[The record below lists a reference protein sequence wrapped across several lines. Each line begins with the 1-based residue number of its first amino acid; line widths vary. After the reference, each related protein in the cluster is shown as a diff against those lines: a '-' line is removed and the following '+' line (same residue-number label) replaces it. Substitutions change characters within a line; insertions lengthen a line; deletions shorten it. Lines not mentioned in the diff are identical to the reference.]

1 MGQWRHSVGMFNVK
15 SVYKR
20 FRKLEENPNPTL
32 LSFICQCLD
41 VKPVKVFL
49 GLLKVFAYC
58 SIIISFLAFSLF
70 LYPFFNLFSYQC
82 PFVNYFVYVF
92 SMITLLPWHISASS
106 RSIYLFLKSQLSE
119 KTKNILFFI
128 FVIKM
133 LLIISGSVE
142 INPGPHM
149 SKNLS
154 FAVWNLDSLPARDFA
169 RIPLIESLQTTYDFD
184 LFGVCES
191 MLTENISNEDIF
203 SLMVS
208 PLTPSGQTKI
218 LLPGMEAFA
227 STSKSFFRLRKD
239 VI

>member
-1 MGQWRHSVGMFNVK
+1 MHKW
-15 SVYKR
+15 

-32 LSFICQCLD
+32 LSFIWQWQFLG
-41 VKPVKVFL
+41 VRPVKIFL
-49 GLLKVFAYC
+49 GLLKVFVFC
-58 SIIISFLAFSLF
+58 SIIISLLVFFLF
-70 LYPFFNLFSYQC
+70 LYPFLNLFSYQC

-92 SMITLLPWHISASS
+92 SMITLLPWHISALSQ
-106 RSIYLFLKSQLSE
+106 SIYLFLRSQLSK
-119 KTKNILFFI
+119 KTKNILSFI

-133 LLIISGSVE
+133 LFIISGSVE

-149 SKNLS
+149 SRNLS

-169 RIPLIESLQTTYDFD
+169 RIPLIESLQTTHDFD
-184 LFGVCES
+184 MFGVWES
-191 MLTENISNEDIF
+191 ILTETSPMKIF

-218 LLPGMEAFA
+218 PLPGMEAFA
-227 STSKSFFRLRKD
+227 CTSKSFFRLRKD